1 MNVSRSRNGLVRL
14 GKETLTDFLVEAHNA
29 SEDIELVN
37 QFAPDRASDLTLTHH
52 INNCSG
58 KLVISCPCT

>member
-29 SEDIELVN
+29 SEDIELVD

-52 INNCSG
+52 INN
-58 KLVISCPCT
+58 